1 MYRIDEHSIR
11 NECNYYIFYD
21 PKNKDAVHFE
31 YLKDLIP
38 PDRLFSTCIPY
49 GGHCI
54 SIYLNEIN
62 LLKRVTLESF
72 NNIWFKARELL
83 KYRRKSS
90 IYLSN
95 IYKELVYR
103 KKSRLAFKLL
113 NILNKELPENNNLM
127 NRDLENMEILQR
139 KRLKVII
146 PFYKNSHLVDSL
158 FESLVSCASEFNSL
172 GAELILIN
180 DSPDDPQ
187 LSAELEKWLKSNT
200 RLNLRLITNSK
211 NLGFLKSI
219 NQGLKIVIEAK
230 DDVLLLNS
238 DTYIFPEALRELSE
252 VAYSDPMIGFVS
264 PRSNNATLC
273 TLPSNG
279 GLKDSP
285 IEYYKDFLLLKN
297 YFHRTSY
304 VPTVVGFCMFIK
316 SEILLNF
323 GVLDP
328 IYGYGYSE
336 ENDLIMRANKCGYK
350 AALANHAFV
359 WHKGSASFGLDE
371 GSVIKAEN
379 EVLLNKRYPEYEPLI
394 FRYFDSP
401 EFRAEKLVAGLM
413 PDRQGKFIIGFD
425 CRNIGTYFNGTA
437 LAARE
442 LIFSAAK
449 YWPNNIR
456 IKVMM
461 SLEAWN
467 FHKFS
472 ENTRIEWLN
481 PLDASA
487 PMGAVVRIGQPFLTG
502 DIDRL
507 LSLAPVVSC
516 FMLDTISDDCGELS
530 LKFDVNLWRF
540 VMKSFDIIF
549 TNSNFTAQQFRRRYE
564 IGLDTL
570 IYPTLHSTN
579 PSDYVSENSSSD
591 QRTYT
596 HDILVIG
603 NKFLHKGVESC
614 VNLLINTFGDLQ
626 IVVMAHSEKKI
637 KNVNYLSVGNLSTSE
652 INSLYI
658 NSKIAIFPT
667 YYEGFGFPLMNC
679 LASRTPIFLR
689 PLPPF
694 IEIVS
699 KIVKGK
705 DNIYWYTDNQDLS
718 NQLSKGIPIWRGD
731 TAEGEVLGWKRSA
744 EEVLEQLLIATQ
756 NVKINKLASRMRWF
770 ELSFRPILPRH
781 NLNVTNV
788 AIQFLIPIL
797 SKIFNRL
804 FQYSIFLK
812 IGKTIRKLFS
822 YF

>member
-1 MYRIDEHSIR
+1 
-11 NECNYYIFYD
+11 
-21 PKNKDAVHFE
+21 
-31 YLKDLIP
+31 
-38 PDRLFSTCIPY
+38 
-49 GGHCI
+49 
-54 SIYLNEIN
+54 
-62 LLKRVTLESF
+62 
-72 NNIWFKARELL
+72 
-83 KYRRKSS
+83 
-90 IYLSN
+90 
-95 IYKELVYR
+95 
-103 KKSRLAFKLL
+103 
-113 NILNKELPENNNLM
+113 
-127 NRDLENMEILQR
+127 MEILQR

-502 DIDRL
+502 DIDT
-507 LSLAPVVSC
+507 
-516 FMLDTISDDCGELS
+516 D
-530 LKFDVNLWRF
+530 
-540 VMKSFDIIF
+540 
-549 TNSNFTAQQFRRRYE
+549 
-564 IGLDTL
+564 
-570 IYPTLHSTN
+570 
-579 PSDYVSENSSSD
+579 SENLIKLIKPTKVNVAEELIIIG
-591 QRTYT
+591 TYP
-596 HDILVIG
+596 
-603 NKFLHKGVESC
+603 
-614 VNLLINTFGDLQ
+614 NT
-626 IVVMAHSEKKI
+626 I
-637 KNVNYLSVGNLSTSE
+637 KRKQLTIDC
-652 INSLYI
+652 INSLRPTGRKIMLVSHYPVSDEIQQMVDYYVYDSHNPTTHHSYYTRFYHYMPDFDVDI
-658 NSKIAIFPT
+658 NIN
-667 YYEGFGFPLMNC
+667 G
-679 LASRTPIFLR
+679 LR
-689 PLPPF
+689 
-694 IEIVS
+694 
-699 KIVKGK
+699 
-705 DNIYWYTDNQDLS
+705 N
-718 NQLSKGIPIWRGD
+718 
-731 TAEGEVLGWKRSA
+731 
-744 EEVLEQLLIATQ
+744 
-756 NVKINKLASRMRWF
+756 
-770 ELSFRPILPRH
+770 
-781 NLNVTNV
+781 
-788 AIQFLIPIL
+788 
-797 SKIFNRL
+797 
-804 FQYSIFLK
+804 
-812 IGKTIRKLFS
+812 
-822 YF
+822 